1 MTGVSVKAP
10 YWLLA
15 AAAFVLGSAFSSDNA
30 GKACVT
36 AKGERGV
43 SYDVYK
49 TKVKDAYAPGGRRML
64 QDGHRIYEVE
74 VPASIKRDKPIMCTM
89 TLANGMWE
97 APSFN
102 AVDRGLPTVGS
113 RPKTDEK
120 RPADTLM
127 NAPPR

>member
-1 MTGVSVKAP
+1 MKAS
-10 YWLLA
+10 YWFLA

-30 GKACVT
+30 GKACVK

-74 VPASIKRDKPIMCTM
+74 VPAIIKRDKPIMCTM
-89 TLANGMWE
+89 SVANGMWE

-102 AVDRGLPTVGS
+102 SVDRGLPTIDS
-113 RPKTDEK
+113 KPKTDEK
-120 RPADTLM
+120 RPTDTLM
-127 NAPPR
+127 GAPR